1 MCSLQSIARFSKSKI
16 LLNTF
21 SSICQWPRFQT
32 QARTLTEENTEADS
46 ITMTNAKSFD
56 ISMEAEGEKGVKIEG
71 GFSSSHAW
79 TKENTEETANTIES
93 SISGTVL
100 LL

>member
-1 MCSLQSIARFSKSKI
+1 
-16 LLNTF
+16 
-21 SSICQWPRFQT
+21 
-32 QARTLTEENTEADS
+32 
-46 ITMTNAKSFD
+46 MTNAKSFD